1 MAQDPIRSQ
10 KADRW
15 DALVASGVAPAEATK
30 RVEAEFAS
38 TQPTTQPPK
47 PSMTLG
53 EEAKGLARSVAQ
65 GLTFGFGE
73 ELESLPY
80 YLPGGE
86 SAEEARARI
95 RGEMQQYREARPVV
109 SGAAELAGG
118 LATGSGLA
126 ALGAR
131 GVRGA
136 ATLARSG
143 LLQGALGG
151 AGAMEGGLK
160 ERAVGAATGGALGG
174 ALGMATAGAAQAGR
188 RLLKGPQSPVTQ
200 MVEEAMTMGRTT
212 PQQVREEAARQMAA
226 SPQATVMTALGTPAI
241 RKARAIEAIG
251 GEAGTAM
258 GDALRQQIATRGQR
272 LQEAFTRTTGIGKED
287 VFETLQDLAEKRR
300 EASAPL
306 YEQFKQQ
313 PPIASEKLEKF
324 IASRPSLREA
334 VRDAQELAA
343 EEGVQLTMVDLGNGQ
358 SIPARTP
365 QFLDYMK
372 RSLDDRI
379 YNGRKPGET
388 SLGPAKMNAYLESRK
403 QFVTELDKLIP
414 GYKAARDAYA
424 GPTQLMNAMDAA
436 EDFASRGTKPGD
448 IREFVNSLT
457 SESEKEFFQRGWLNA
472 QLNKIDAGAM
482 SQKQLKQPL
491 FEQQVKEVF
500 GDKAPEIVN
509 AIRAEVDITDM
520 ASAAVTG
527 SRTTPLREDVAR
539 EKGGQSVIARGL
551 RQARQAYTDP
561 FGTLARGADILTERR
576 QTPKMEARRLQQVQA
591 LQAPASQLGQILQ
604 QVEQQ
609 RLASEAFK
617 RGSYTAGGVVGG
629 AAGRTAMDLLTG
641 RR

>member
-15 DALVASGVAPAEATK
+15 DALVASGVVPAEATK
-30 RVEAEFAS
+30 RVEAEFAATKPS
-38 TQPTTQPPK
+38 AQPAK

-86 SAEEARARI
+86 SAEEARTRI

-118 LATGSGLA
+118 LATGGGLA

-174 ALGMATAGAAQAGR
+174 ALGMATAGAAQTGR

-200 MVEEAMTMGRTT
+200 MVEEAMTMVRTT
-212 PQQVREEAARQMAA
+212 PQQATEEAARQMAA

-258 GDALRQQIATRGQR
+258 GDALRQQIASRGQR
-272 LQEAFTRTTGIGKED
+272 LQDAFTRTTGIGKED
-287 VFETLQDLAEKRR
+287 VFETLQDLADKRR

-306 YEQFKQQ
+306 YEQVMEQ
-313 PPIASEKLEKF
+313 PPIASEKLEQF
-324 IASRPSLREA
+324 LSSRPSL
-334 VRDAQELAA
+334 AQAMQKARTLAA

-365 QFLDYMK
+365 RFLDYVK
-372 RSLDDRI
+372 RALDDQI
-379 YNGRKPGET
+379 YSGKDFDGT
-388 SLGPAKMNAYLESRK
+388 SLGSSQRRAMLGTKKALVA
-403 QFVTELDKLIP
+403 QLDDMIP

-472 QLNKIDAGAM
+472 QLNKIDAGTL

-527 SRTTPLREDVAR
+527 SRTTPLAEDVAR
-539 EKGGQSVIARGL
+539 ERGGQSVIARGL

-561 FGTLARGADILTERR
+561 FGTLARGADILAERR
-576 QTPKMEARRLQQVQA
+576 QTPKMEARRMQQVQA
-591 LQAPASQLGQILQ
+591 LQAPASQLAQILRKA
-604 QVEQQ
+604 EQE
-609 RLASEAFK
+609 RLASQAFK
-617 RGSYTAGGVVGG
+617 QQSYLAGGMAGG
-629 AAGRTAMDLLTG
+629 AAGRTGIDLLTG